1 MKSQLKGVFM
11 NFKGGGMNTTHEPV
25 AGNWY
30 VNKSGKLFKVRLV
43 SLTKRVVEKIM
54 LEYLDGSITII
65 TNKDWQE
72 LRSNFPGANKKSTKA
87 AYKS

>member
-1 MKSQLKGVFM
+1 
-11 NFKGGGMNTTHEPV
+11 MNTTQEPV

-30 VNKSGKLFKVRLV
+30 VNKTGKLFKVKLV
-43 SLTKRVVEKIM
+43 SLTRRVVEKIM

-72 LRSNFPGANKKSTKA
+72 LRSHFPGANKKNTKA